1 MRDTLKELAMTGVLA
16 AIAVTALVSINTTQ
30 RPSLA
35 FQYASGLPFSTLPN
49 IYAGL
54 LLVLCLLNAGLAL
67 FARKKQAAA
76 PPALDRLSLVR
87 AAATIVLLLV
97 FVNLIGKIP
106 FVLLCAGFL
115 GALFPVF
122 GKRKPLQAAG
132 IAAGG
137 AVALHLI
144 FVVALGLR
152 L

>member
-1 MRDTLKELAMTGVLA
+1 MRDTLKELALTGVLA

-30 RPSLA
+30 RPSLS

-54 LLVLCLLNAGLAL
+54 LLFLCLINAGLAL
-67 FARKKQAAA
+67 SVRKKQAAL
-76 PPALDRLSLVR
+76 PAVDRLSLIR
-87 AAATIVLLLV
+87 AAVTIVLLLV

-115 GALFPVF
+115 GILFPVY
-122 GKRKPLQAAG
+122 GKRNVLQ
-132 IAAGG
+132 IAVITVIG
-137 AVALHLI
+137 AIVLHLI
-144 FVVALGLR
+144 FVTALGLR

>member
-1 MRDTLKELAMTGVLA
+1 MRDTLKELALTGVLA

-30 RPSLA
+30 RPTLA

-54 LLVLCLLNAGLAL
+54 LFFLCLLNMGLAL
-67 FARKKQAAA
+67 YARKKQADM
-76 PPALDRLSLVR
+76 PAVDRLSLIR
-87 AAATIVLLLV
+87 ATVTIVLLLV

-106 FVLLCAGFL
+106 FALLCAGFL
-115 GALFPVF
+115 CILFPVY
-122 GKRKPLQAAG
+122 GKRKPLQTAG
-132 IAAGG
+132 IAVGG

-144 FVVALGLR
+144 FVTALGLR